1 MREHFGAH
9 HGAEIDLA
17 AIVTTRNDHD
27 NQQNN
32 QEENFLAMLVE
43 VRRELDMMRK
53 LREEDR

>member
-1 MREHFGAH
+1 M
-9 HGAEIDLA
+9 
-17 AIVTTRNDHD
+17 VTTRNGHD

-32 QEENFLAMLVE
+32 QEENFLAILVE